1 MKKALV
7 FFVLIVV
14 AAISGCSNNTDLSA
28 GNPFTAE
35 DAIKGQ
41 TGDLYYVVPGNATL
55 DDESPDG
62 LLTFHIPIENTTEE
76 HMLNIMYSRP
86 DNQESYEAFIQYY
99 QSVKETAEAVSNEV
113 EGVTAESQMLTEFLG
128 RPTDY
133 GFVMTQEA
141 EGKKGVSVY
150 AATSNKLYAISYVA
164 KTAFYDQTFWDNF
177 YAQLKFV

>member
-1 MKKALV
+1 MKKIICILCSLAIILV
-7 FFVLIVV
+7 CIG
-14 AAISGCSNNTDLSA
+14 GCGTASE
-28 GNPFTAE
+28 NPFVAE

-41 TGDLYYVVPGNATL
+41 VGDLYYVVPGNATL

-62 LLTFHIPIENTTEE
+62 LLTFYIPIENTTEE
-76 HMLNIMYSRP
+76 HILNIMYSRP
-86 DNQESYEAFIQYY
+86 DNQESYEAFIKYY
-99 QSVKETAEAVSNEV
+99 QSVKEAAEAVSDEV
-113 EGVTAESQMLTEFLG
+113 EGATAEFQMLTEFLG

-150 AATSNKLYAISYVA
+150 VATSNKLYAISYVA